1 MRYAKPSIV
10 VLGAASVAIQGGT
23 KGMPFGDAHPITNTH
38 PSTGG
43 AYDLDE

>member
-1 MRYAKPSIV
+1 MKYERPSIAT
-10 VLGAASVAIQGGT
+10 LMAASVAIQGGIKT
-23 KGMPFGDAHPITNTH
+23 NPVTDAGGQHLH